1 MNNSFQ
7 GLPISEVVPEAVP
20 AMNEGM
26 TKSSLLVSRR
36 KIRFQPQTGTSVGNF
51 SAGTGASGAIVQFV
65 LADSSSL
72 LDVNSA
78 TISFTIKT
86 SGTGVETIDDG
97 VAWCRRLQVS
107 LNGNL
112 VEDID
117 HCHRLTN
124 MEVYASGDKSW
135 YQSAGS
141 FGGWWKYNP
150 DLVLGNPVVST
161 AGLAGAT
168 FAAAN
173 AATNSTLVGNL
184 LQGYNPGFGDVGA
197 QVVATPTGVWAAA
210 GARTAAAAGEIRVNP
225 LSLMSGFFRT
235 KQYVPLNLLG
245 ELVVSFTLASAQ
257 EAILQATGNTDAD
270 YAIQDIF
277 MECDVVQ
284 PHYALQELM
293 TKVATSEGESGIVIP
308 YESAIVSQGQSITSG
323 SSSVI
328 VSRATNN
335 LRRLLYAHQ
344 LTAGL
349 SSANFPSV
357 SCFGYNATTN
367 WQVRI
372 GSYYFPS
379 QPASTPARMFG
390 LLQGTYGEA
399 VNDKAGIINRNL
411 YEQTS
416 AIDGTGG
423 LTLRNAF
430 ADAFI
435 VGYNFDSYKNTSGT
449 NVLDADGVSILG
461 QAGSQVVVTLTQTGS
476 VTPTIA
482 LIATRYLSLMNGTL
496 KIIGV

>member
-7 GLPISEVVPEAVP
+7 GLPISEVVPEAIP
-20 AMNEGM
+20 AMGEGM
-26 TKSSLLVSRR
+26 SKSSLLVSRR
-36 KIRFQPQTGTSVGNF
+36 KIRFQPQTGTTATPGS
-51 SAGTGASGAIVQFV
+51 IVQFV

-78 TISFTIKT
+78 TISFTAT
-86 SGTGVETIDDG
+86 TTGTGVETLDDG
-97 VAWCRRLQVS
+97 ASVFRRLQVS

-117 HCHRLTN
+117 HAHRLAN
-124 MEVYASGDKSW
+124 MEVYGSADKSW

-141 FGGWWKYNP
+141 YGGWWKFNP
-150 DLVLGNPVVST
+150 DLCVGQASV
-161 AGLAGAT
+161 
-168 FAAAN
+168 AN
-173 AATNSTLVGNL
+173 AAAI
-184 LQGYNPGFGDVGA
+184 QAYNPAFGDVGA
-197 QVVATPTGVWAAA
+197 TAPGTPTGVWAAA
-210 GARTAAAAGEIRVNP
+210 GTRTAAGEARIVP
-225 LSLMSGFFRT
+225 LSLLSGFWRC

-245 ELVVSFTLASAQ
+245 ELVISFTLASAA
-257 EAILQATGNTDAD
+257 EACLQATGATDAS
-270 YAIQDIF
+270 YTLSDIF

-293 TKVATSEGESGIVIP
+293 TKVANSEGESGIVIP

-323 SSSVI
+323 TSSVI

-357 SCFGYNATTN
+357 SAFGYNATSN
-367 WQVRI
+367 WQVRV

-379 QPASTPARMFG
+379 QPATTAARMFG
-390 LLQGTYGEA
+390 LLQGAYGEA
-399 VNDKAGIINRNL
+399 VNDKSGLANRVI
-411 YEQTS
+411 YEQTT
-416 AIDGTGG
+416 AADGTGG
-423 LTLRNAF
+423 NTQKAF
-430 ADAFI
+430 ADMFI

-449 NVLDADGVSILG
+449 NVLDADGVSVLG
-461 QAGSQVVVTLTQTGS
+461 QAGSQVVVQITQTGS
-476 VTPTIA
+476 VTPVVA

-496 KIIGV
+496 RIIGV